1 MQLLR
6 VVYHRPAEL
15 VRDHDRQFVKGG
27 LLVQGAGEGLTG
39 GDAVELE
46 VVAGSAR
53 VVVPCRV
60 LQTFDGSVAVGFDR
74 AASPALG
81 RAVEAARALGDGAW
95 AEGAPA
101 ELAPDSPPAPAR
113 TAPDSPPAPRPVSG
127 AADPLARLRDASPA
141 EKIQIALHGTRDER
155 AAILRDVNK
164 TLHPYVLR
172 NPNLQ
177 LDEVTAIAKM
187 ATVAPELLKAIASR
201 REWVSRPEV
210 AIALVRNP
218 KLEVTLGVRLLEY
231 VAVAD
236 LRQLA
241 KDTRTRPP
249 IQTAARK
256 KVIGPA

>member
-1 MQLLR
+1 MQRLR

-27 LLVQGAGEGLTG
+27 LLVQGAGEGMTG

-46 VVAGSAR
+46 LVAGSAR

-60 LQTFDGSVAVGFDR
+60 LQAFDGSVAVGFDR
-74 AASPALG
+74 AAVPGLL

-95 AEGAPA
+95 PDGALGNA
-101 ELAPDSPPAPAR
+101 APEPAPV
-113 TAPDSPPAPRPVSG
+113 PDAPAPRPVSG